1 MNKASNGVLWLFG
14 QSDLAAQGEAHFS
27 MTVEQIR
34 TILSASE
41 REGAIDPQITMMLRG
56 VFDLDDHTDRDAMV
70 PRTEVEAVDV
80 TATVAD

>member
-1 MNKASNGVLWLFG
+1 
-14 QSDLAAQGEAHFS
+14 
-27 MTVEQIR
+27 
-34 TILSASE
+34 
-41 REGAIDPQITMMLRG
+41 MMLRG